1 MTPPTV
7 APTTVTPPTVA
18 STTVTP
24 PTVAPA
30 TMTPPTVAP
39 TTVSPPTAAPVTVS
53 PPTVAPATMTP
64 PTMAP
69 TTVSPPTVT
78 PATLAPPTVAP
89 ATVTPP
95 TIAPPTTAPKT
106 MVPPTV
112 PPSTLSPQTFAP
124 RTALTT
130 VPASVSPLTFVP
142 RAGALL
148 TDPPATT
155 VIASTVS
162 PLTAVSSTFA
172 PLTVPPPTVPVAPT
186 LPSLVWSVCPQVV
199 SFDHFTAGFE
209 IVAVL
214 NNANACGSKACPVF
228 RKDMKRGLQSFGP
241 ALSYTTDE
249 FAQAVASGEKL
260 TTSYFIRG
268 KSSVSRRTRLAFRL
282 DSTSFLGQVDT
293 SVACEVTVKAQR
305 ALSERLS
312 SAAAIA
318 VGVSVALG
326 LVSGPTAATAS
337 RLDLL
342 TQECETEDFHN
353 GTLSWALHPTQVT
366 VFESVYAG
374 CIIGNL
380 LIIVTVTVVFMAL
393 MFATVHFIPDIV
405 GVSGLLDSSG
415 VLRFPSVPLFFFLFL
430 YQGTVVS
437 TFKLLFYP
445 RSPVD
450 LGVAIPSFVICAGLP
465 LWIARTLRVAVARS
479 LIAYVYD
486 DEKQQDW
493 LVFIAGPGEWVSRSR
508 ANHFSQRYTS
518 MLIVFAEERSWYVVF
533 EFLSMFLLGGAMT
546 LRTDSLVK
554 CGHVR
559 FFSGFVNLVFF
570 VVEIIKWPHC
580 RRRDHVLDPSIYLLQ
595 AVGLFFLSGGY
606 YQARL
611 EDWTIDAGA
620 VCLAL
625 AIAVLSLKLLIDIL
639 LLIWLVY
646 TGRRERIQDR
656 AWRAEAAMDDQVL
669 KDYVTEE
676 SSVPEEQNENAVG
689 GELTSRLL
697 EESPAVR
704 RLSMA
709 DVFSP
714 KRSSRSLVDRGRRRS
729 IRPGRE
735 HLRELQNVT
744 VDDYNEE
751 FGALV
756 SARRVS
762 YVPARLEVTDG
773 PRELAGVYCL
783 CSALTKPP
791 VWVQGTRTIC
801 FVDGKRWE
809 IRDAAGVSARSADAK
824 DADGI
829 LSPLD
834 VAEWLVQSERSDDW
848 EPSQLK
854 VTPLEFVAGR
864 AAGMKEFRDNK
875 EVDSKD
881 SKDNRDDD
889 APSLSFRMSR
899 RISGA
904 SSPQSSANPL
914 RKHSRPLSEC
924 TPRDTPLKSP
934 LVPPGFCR
942 APGSPGRRLS
952 RFELNQAAPA
962 PPTLTLSS
970 LACAEHSFNDTH
982 V

>member
-1 MTPPTV
+1 MRHLCLPWLILAYCGTVTGLFSGVGCADDPCTSCKLGYGTPPECYHTAGGVCPSIEEIADERPCDWNTVDVNSSGTYEARGHCWRLLCGGPVVYDLSNYQEHCLTPGSSQCGGTLFAGNQLARGDCNTFSVHLAARVGGSTQERITIGCKTPLGDMTKAAPGGAAHAFFDTGLFIFNATSAGEDNGFVWRWKCLEQCTV
-7 APTTVTPPTVA
+7 APP
-18 STTVTP
+18 
-24 PTVAPA
+24 
-30 TMTPPTVAP
+30 
-39 TTVSPPTAAPVTVS
+39 
-53 PPTVAPATMTP
+53 
-64 PTMAP
+64 
-69 TTVSPPTVT
+69 
-78 PATLAPPTVAP
+78 
-89 ATVTPP
+89 
-95 TIAPPTTAPKT
+95 
-106 MVPPTV
+106 
-112 PPSTLSPQTFAP
+112 
-124 RTALTT
+124 
-130 VPASVSPLTFVP
+130 
-142 RAGALL
+142 
-148 TDPPATT
+148 
-155 VIASTVS
+155 
-162 PLTAVSSTFA
+162 
-172 PLTVPPPTVPVAPT
+172 
-186 LPSLVWSVCPQVV
+186 
-199 SFDHFTAGFE
+199 TAGFE

-620 VCLAL
+620 V
-625 AIAVLSLKLLIDIL
+625 S
-639 LLIWLVY
+639 
-646 TGRRERIQDR
+646 
-656 AWRAEAAMDDQVL
+656 WRAEAAMDDQVL

-834 VAEWLVQSERSDDW
+834 VAEWLV
-848 EPSQLK
+848 
-854 VTPLEFVAGR
+854 
-864 AAGMKEFRDNK
+864 
-875 EVDSKD
+875 
-881 SKDNRDDD
+881 
-889 APSLSFRMSR
+889 
-899 RISGA
+899 
-904 SSPQSSANPL
+904 
-914 RKHSRPLSEC
+914 
-924 TPRDTPLKSP
+924 
-934 LVPPGFCR
+934 
-942 APGSPGRRLS
+942 
-952 RFELNQAAPA
+952 
-962 PPTLTLSS
+962 
-970 LACAEHSFNDTH
+970 
-982 V
+982 